1 MPETASLENVVVP
14 GGDVRHKPQRQRP
27 EVSAQHDILQGL
39 DHDGA
44 PGIGLPPPPQLGET
58 VRFDKAVPL
67 DVARDRGLGRI
78 ERRGATRRRHPLK
91 AQLKEKR
98 LLVTTLEAVLP
109 VNGLLHDLDGL
120 GDGKPSILLPIDT
133 AVDKRARFRYGLD
146 ELAERAPAK
155 QALGQLGAHRRRG
168 GHRIAGS
175 DHLDQRMES
184 CAPVPCDEHA
194 SAHLPINPNRDT
206 SCRYSQST
214 HGIQLISGPWLILS
228 NANRQYPMPGTTY
241 EKTAPDGILPSRR
254 FPFGKVRWRAR
265 PMGIR
270 YPG

>member
-1 MPETASLENVVVP
+1 MFMYAVKKPTAAAAAALGEDGTAVFCEGPGLLFASARGETPDA
-14 GGDVRHKPQRQRP
+14 
-27 EVSAQHDILQGL
+27 
-39 DHDGA
+39 
-44 PGIGLPPPPQLGET
+44 GIGLPPPPQLGET

-67 DVARDRGLGRI
+67 DVARYRGLGRI
-78 ERRGATRRRHPLK
+78 ERRGAARRRHPLK

-109 VNGLLHDLDGL
+109 VNGLLHDPDGL

-194 SAHLPINPNRDT
+194 PAHLPINPDQDT

-228 NANRQYPMPGTTY
+228 NANRQYPD
-241 EKTAPDGILPSRR
+241 AQDDI
-254 FPFGKVRWRAR
+254 
-265 PMGIR
+265 
-270 YPG
+270 